1 MKFRQ
6 PLLLTFVLSCGAALQ
21 AQPRETIEK
30 YCLGC
35 HNAKLKSGGLTLDA
49 AHQDAPALEKA
60 VRRMRARHMPPVGL
74 PRPDDATYDRVVAA
88 LEAKLD
94 QAKPNPGR
102 VDTFRRLNRTEYQNA
117 IRDLLELD
125 VDVSAL
131 LPPDDVS
138 HGFDNITVGNLSPTL
153 LERYLGAATKISR
166 LALGV
171 APKSP
176 GGDLVT
182 LPADLTQET
191 HFEGLPLG
199 TRGGTSVKHNFP
211 VDAEYEIQIRLARDR
226 NEHIEGLYG
235 KHQIELLVDGERVK
249 LFTVERPA
257 AGQDHHRVDEF
268 LKVRMP
274 MKAGPHQVAA
284 TFLKKPGVLL
294 ETERQPYEAHF
305 NMDRHPRVQP
315 AVYSVSVNGPYQPKG
330 VSETPS
336 RRRILVCAE
345 DTPACTNK
353 IITTLL
359 RRAYRRDVT
368 PADLEAPLKFHRE
381 GGLELALTSV
391 LVSPEFLFR
400 IERDPRN
407 ASPGEAYPISD
418 TELASRLSF
427 FLWNSIPDDELL
439 NLAIAG
445 KLRANLDAQV
455 KRMLADPRSK
465 TLVTNFGGQWLY
477 LRNLAGAN
485 PDMRAYPGFDDNLR
499 QAFRTETEMF
509 LDHVFRTDASILE
522 LLGANYTFVNERLAK
537 HYGIPHVY
545 GSHFRRVTAPNR
557 GGLLRHGSI
566 LTVTSYATRTSPV
579 VRGKWVMENLLGAA
593 PPPPPPNIPVL
604 TEKRSTAGAN
614 LTMRERI
621 SEHRRNPAC
630 SGCHN
635 LIDPVGFALENYDGV
650 GRWRTTED
658 SRPIDATGSLP
669 DGNAFDGVAGL
680 QQAILAR
687 PELFTHTFAEKL
699 LTYGV
704 GRGVEYYDQPAIRK
718 VVRGAQQ
725 HNYRFSS
732 FILGI
737 VHSTPFQMRRPQT

>member
-1 MKFRQ
+1 MRYTV
-6 PLLLTFVLSCGAALQ
+6 PLATLLCCICTTAF
-21 AQPRETIEK
+21 AQQETIQK

-35 HNAKLKSGGLTLDA
+35 HNEKLKSGGLTLDA
-49 AHQDAPALEKA
+49 AHQDAATLEKA

-74 PRPDDATYDRVVAA
+74 PRPDDATYDKVIASF
-88 LEAKLD
+88 EARLD
-94 QAKPNPGR
+94 KAKPNPGR

-117 IRDLLELD
+117 IRDLLSLD
-125 VDVSAL
+125 VDVTAL
-131 LPPDDVS
+131 LPSDDVS
-138 HGFDNITVGNLSPTL
+138 HGFDNITVGNLSPML
-153 LERYLGAATKISR
+153 LERYLAAATKISR
-166 LALGV
+166 MALGV
-171 APKSP
+171 PPKSP

-199 TRGGTSVKHNFP
+199 TRGGTSFKHNFP
-211 VDAEYEIQIRLARDR
+211 VDADYEIQIRLARDR

-235 KHQIELLVDGERVK
+235 QHQVELLIDGERVK
-249 LFTVERPA
+249 LFTVERPP
-257 AGQDHHRVDEF
+257 AGKDHHRVDEF
-268 LKVRMP
+268 LKVRVP
-274 MKAGPHQVAA
+274 VKAGPHQVAA
-284 TFLKKPGVLL
+284 TFPRKSGVLL

-305 NMDRHPRVQP
+305 NMDRHPRIQP
-315 AVYSVSVNGPYQPKG
+315 AVYSLSINGPYDVKG
-330 VSETPS
+330 TSDTPS

-345 DTPACTNK
+345 DTPTCAAQVLR
-353 IITTLL
+353 TLL
-359 RRAYRRDVT
+359 RRAYRREIT
-368 PADLEAPLKFHRE
+368 EADLAAPMKFYRE

-400 IERDPRN
+400 IERDPRH
-407 ASPGEAYPISD
+407 SPPGEPYSISGP
-418 TELASRLSF
+418 ELASRLSF

-439 NLAIAG
+439 DLAIAG
-445 KLRANLDAQV
+445 KLQGPMLDAQV
-455 KRMLADPRSK
+455 RRMLADPRSK

-477 LRNLAGAN
+477 LRNLASAN

-509 LDHVFRTDASILE
+509 LDHVFRTDSSVLE
-522 LLGANYTFVNERLAK
+522 LLSANYTFVNERLAK
-537 HYGIPHVY
+537 HYGIPQVY
-545 GSHFRRVTAPNR
+545 GSHFRKVTAPHR
-557 GGLLRHGSI
+557 GALLRHGSI

-604 TEKRSTAGAN
+604 TEKRSTTGAN

-621 SEHRRNPAC
+621 SEHRKNPAC

-650 GRWRTTED
+650 GRWRITED
-658 SRPIDATGSLP
+658 ARPIDATGGLP
-669 DGNAFDGVAGL
+669 DGSTFDGVAGL

-687 PELFTHTFAEKL
+687 PELFTQTFAEKL
-699 LTYGV
+699 LTYAL
-704 GRGVEYYDQPAIRK
+704 GRGVEYYDQPAVRK
-718 VVRGAQQ
+718 IVRDAQRD
-725 HNYRFSS
+725 NYKFSS

>member
-1 MKFRQ
+1 MKCIG
-6 PLLLTFVLSCGAALQ
+6 LLATLLCCYGQQAA
-21 AQPRETIEK
+21 IEK

-35 HNAKLKSGGLTLDA
+35 HNEKLKSGGLTLDA
-49 AHQDAPALEKA
+49 AHQDPPTLEKA
-60 VRRMRARHMPPVGL
+60 VRRMKARHMPPVGL
-74 PRPDDATYDRVVAA
+74 PRPDEATYNTVIAA

-94 QAKPNPGR
+94 KGPVNPGR

-117 IRDLLELD
+117 IRDLLDLD
-125 VDVSAL
+125 VDVSAM
-131 LPPDDVS
+131 LPPDDIS
-138 HGFDNITVGNLSPTL
+138 HGFDNITVGNLSPML

-171 APKSP
+171 APRSP

-199 TRGGTSVKHNFP
+199 TRGGTTVKHNFP

-226 NEHIEGLYG
+226 NEHVEGLYG
-235 KHQIELLVDGERVK
+235 QHQIELLIDGERAK

-257 AGQDHHRVDEF
+257 AGKDHHRVDEF
-268 LKVRMP
+268 LKLRLP
-274 MKAGPHQVAA
+274 LKAGPHQIAA
-284 TFLKKPGVLL
+284 TFPKRPGVLL

-305 NMDRHPRVQP
+305 NMDRHPRIQP
-315 AVYSVSVNGPYQPKG
+315 AVYSVSINGPYNVAG
-330 VSETPS
+330 AGDTPS
-336 RRRILVCAE
+336 RRRLLVCQ
-345 DTPACTNK
+345 DKTDACTK
-353 IITTLL
+353 RVLTTLL
-359 RRAYRRDVT
+359 RRAYRRQVT
-368 PADLEAPLKFHRE
+368 DADLAAPMKFHRE
-381 GGLELALTSV
+381 GGLELALTSI

-400 IERDPRN
+400 IERDPPRGT
-407 ASPGEAYPISD
+407 AAPGEAYTISD

-427 FLWNSIPDDELL
+427 FLWNSIPDDTLL
-439 NLAIAG
+439 DLAIAG
-445 KLRANLDAQV
+445 KLRGSTLDAQV
-455 KRMLADPRSK
+455 MRMLADPRAK

-477 LRNLAGAN
+477 LRNLASAN

-509 LDHVFRTDASILE
+509 LDHVFREDRSILE
-522 LLGANYTFVNERLAK
+522 LLSADYTFVNERLAK

-545 GSHFRRVTAPNR
+545 GSHFRRVVAANR

-579 VRGKWVMENLLGAA
+579 VRGKWIMENLLGAA
-593 PPPPPPNIPVL
+593 PPPPPPDIPVL

-621 SEHRRNPAC
+621 SEHRKNPAC

-635 LIDPVGFALENYDGV
+635 LIDPVGFTLENYDGV

-658 SRPIDATGSLP
+658 ARPIDATGGLP
-669 DGNAFDGVAGL
+669 DGSKFEGVAGL

-687 PELFTHTFAEKL
+687 PELFVQTFTEKL
-699 LTYGV
+699 LTYGL
-704 GRGVEYYDQPAIRK
+704 GRGVEYYDQPAVRK
-718 VVRGAQQ
+718 IARGAKQD
-725 HNYRFSS
+725 NYRFSS

>member
-1 MKFRQ
+1 MRTAYSLMLFGAVG
-6 PLLLTFVLSCGAALQ
+6 LLCGEPR
-21 AQPRETIEK
+21 AQQTIQK

-35 HNAKLKSGGLTLDA
+35 HNDKLKSGGLVLDM
-49 AHQDAPALEKA
+49 AHQTAENLEKA

-74 PRPDDATYDRVVAA
+74 PRPDEATYDGVVTA

-94 QAKPNPGR
+94 QGKPNPGR

-117 IRDLLELD
+117 IRDLLALD

-138 HGFDNITVGNLSPTL
+138 HGFDNITVGNLSPML
-153 LERYLGAATKISR
+153 LERYLAAARKISR
-166 LALGV
+166 LAVGI

-191 HFEGLPLG
+191 HFAGLPLG
-199 TRGGTSVKHNFP
+199 TRGGTAFQQNFP

-226 NEHIEGLYG
+226 NEHVEGLYG
-235 KHQIELLVDGERVK
+235 QHQIELLIDGERVK
-249 LFTVERPA
+249 LFTVERPP
-257 AGQDHHRVDEF
+257 AGKDHHRVDEF
-268 LKVRMP
+268 LKMRVP
-274 MKAGPHQVAA
+274 LKAGPHRVAA
-284 TFLKKPGVLL
+284 TFLRKPAVLL

-315 AVYSVSVNGPYQPKG
+315 AVYSVSVNGPFRPTG
-330 VSETPS
+330 VSDTPS
-336 RRRILVCAE
+336 RRRLLVCQE
-345 DTPACTNK
+345 ETDECRKK
-353 IITTLL
+353 ILSQL
-359 RRAYRRDVT
+359 VQRAYRRSIQSS
-368 PADLEAPLKFHRE
+368 DLEAPIRFYRE
-381 GGLELALTSV
+381 GGLEQALTSI

-400 IERDPRN
+400 IERDPQN
-407 ASPGEAYPISD
+407 VVPGEAYKISE

-427 FLWNSIPDDELL
+427 FLWNSIPDDSLL
-439 NLAIAG
+439 DLAIAG
-445 KLRANLDAQV
+445 KLRANLDTQV
-455 KRMLADPRSK
+455 KRMLADPRAR
-465 TLVTNFGGQWLY
+465 TLTTNFGGQWLY
-477 LRNLAGAN
+477 LRNLTTSN

-499 QAFRTETEMF
+499 QAFRTETELF
-509 LDHVFRTDASILE
+509 LDHVFQADRSVLE
-522 LLGANYTFVNERLAK
+522 LLNADYTYVNERLAK

-579 VRGKWVMENLLGAA
+579 VRGKWIMENLLGAA

-604 TEKRSTAGAN
+604 TEKRSTAGSN

-658 SRPIDATGSLP
+658 SRPIDASGGLP
-669 DGNAFDGVAGL
+669 DGSTFRGVAGL

-687 PELFTHTFAEKL
+687 PELFVHAFAEKL
-699 LTYGV
+699 LTYGL
-704 GRGVEYYDQPAIRK
+704 GRGIEYYDQPA
-718 VVRGAQQ
+718 VRGIVRKAKQD
-725 HNYRFSS
+725 NYRFSS